1 MTQIAQSIPKR
12 RSGLGFRSLLFVGA
26 GMVVSLLV
34 SAPFLLKLPAR
45 ASHLRQTAPVIA
57 PVPAE
62 PLPVDSDG
70 PEQVPE
76 LGFVLKPIPP
86 EIAARLGN
94 PRGGFISGV
103 SPDGPAFR
111 GGVREGDVLVGV
123 GSLSISDRA
132 LLRRCLD
139 GVPRGGNVSLTII
152 RDRRERHVLVV
163 IPGTLPPPASAR

>member
-12 RSGLGFRSLLFVGA
+12 RPGPGFRSLLFVGA

-45 ASHLRQTAPVIA
+45 ASHFRETAPVIA
-57 PVPAE
+57 PPSTE
-62 PLPVDSDG
+62 PPPVDPDG
-70 PEQVPE
+70 PEPVPE

-94 PRGGFISGV
+94 SRGGLISGV

-111 GGVREGDVLVGV
+111 GGVRDGDLLIGV

-139 GVPRGGNVSLTII
+139 GVPRGGNVSLTIL
-152 RDRRERHVLVV
+152 RDHRERHVLVV
-163 IPGTLPPPASAR
+163 IPGTLPSAR